1 MYTEMKINKLFI
13 LAALSLSLVSCS
25 DLFEPAQENNR
36 SLDEIYE
43 EPTYAQGLL
52 GYAYAMLPYNTKSVT
67 DVATDDAVSNDL
79 SNKYLKMATGS
90 WAAYDDPMSKWT
102 SCRASI
108 QYLNIFLQEV
118 DKVDWAKDKGAQQM
132 FCESRK
138 GEAYALRA
146 LNMYYLLMNH
156 GGWTEDGQLLG
167 VPNLTK
173 PEDTSSDFNQPRA
186 TFQACLDQIYSDL
199 DQAEQLL
206 PLDYN
211 DLTKTDPVPEKYT
224 AMGVGNYQDYN
235 RVLGSLM
242 RGRVSGRIAKAIR
255 AQVSLLAA
263 SPAFAEG
270 TNVNYERAADD
281 AASVLDLIG
290 GVSGLSETGNSWYAQ
305 TAEIGRLQSGE
316 CPKEIIWRGNKTNGA
331 DDWDLGLNQEA
342 DNFPPSLY
350 GRGRINPTQNLV
362 NAFPDANGY
371 PITDEHSVYNDLDP
385 YSNRDPRLDLY
396 IIYNGCKYK
405 GATINTDITT
415 ANNDNGLNKIGNST
429 RTGYYMKK
437 LLREDCNPN
446 PNAKNA
452 QYHYPVYIR
461 YTEIFLDYAEA
472 ANEAWGPKGNGTHA
486 YSAYDVIKAIRHRA
500 GITNDSYLDECAS
513 DRVKMR
519 ELIRNERRIE
529 LCFENKRF
537 NDLRRWKAPINEA
550 VHGVEISTEAGIPQF
565 KDITVEER
573 KYDNYMYYGPV
584 PQTEILK
591 WDQLKQNAGWKLQTA
606 NNL

>member
-79 SNKYLKMATGS
+79 SNGYLKMATGS
-90 WAAYDDPMSKWT
+90 WAANNDPMSKWT

-206 PLDYN
+206 P
-211 DLTKTDPVPEKYT
+211 
-224 AMGVGNYQDYN
+224 QDYN

-263 SPAFAEG
+263 SPAFNKG
-270 TNVNYERAADD
+270 TNVDYKRAADD
-281 AASVLDLIG
+281 AASLLDLIG

-305 TAEIGRLQSGE
+305 TNEINNLQSGE

-350 GRGRINPTQNLV
+350 GKGRINPTQNLV
-362 NAFPDANGY
+362 DAFPAANGY
-371 PITDEHSVYNDLDP
+371 PITDERSEYDDLDP

-500 GITNDSYLDECAS
+500 GITDDSYLDECAN
-513 DRVKMR
+513 DPVKMR

-573 KYDNYMYYGPV
+573 KYDDYMYYGPV

-591 WDQLKQNAGWKLQTA
+591 WDQLKQNAGWKIT
-606 NNL
+606 ND